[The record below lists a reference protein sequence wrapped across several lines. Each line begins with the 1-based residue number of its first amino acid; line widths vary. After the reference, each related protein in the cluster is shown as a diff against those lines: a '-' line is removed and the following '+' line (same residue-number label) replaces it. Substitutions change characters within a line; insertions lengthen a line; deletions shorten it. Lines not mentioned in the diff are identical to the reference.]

1 MPDSFDA
8 KAFLKNTTH
17 QSGVY
22 RMYNSDDVVIYV
34 GKAKDL
40 KKRLSSYFQKTLT
53 NAKTIAL
60 VSNIAKI
67 DVTVVHSE
75 TDALILENDYI
86 KQYMPKYNVLLRD
99 DKSYPY
105 ILITDHQH
113 PRIAYHRGAKK
124 IKGQYFG
131 PYPNGSAVRESLHLM
146 QKLFPIRQCEDSFYR
161 ARSRPCLQYQI
172 GRCLGPCVNKV
183 SDSDYDEQVKLASL
197 FLQGKNQSIIRQLV
211 AKMEQA
217 ATAFAYEQA
226 AQYRDQISA
235 LTKVSEQQEV
245 NQKQGE
251 MDVIGIHFER
261 GLACFYLLFIRG
273 GKILGSRS
281 YFPKIPS
288 NTELSEVLSGF
299 LLQFYLNEQQRTDLP
314 KEIVLSEAF
323 AEADALA
330 SLLST
335 RSGSRVEIK
344 HQVRAERA
352 KFQRLATTNAR
363 TAVITR
369 LAHKNTV
376 NQRFNLLE
384 QTLELNSKIQR
395 MECFDISHTQGE
407 ATVASCVVFNREGP
421 ATGEYRRFN
430 IKGVTPGDD
439 YAAMAQVLKR
449 RLTRIAKGGVLPDV
463 LVIDGGLGQLKAA
476 ESIVSE
482 LMPESEQRPLLLGI
496 AKGESRKPGLETIIM
511 GESHD
516 RFNLEGDSP
525 ALHLLQHI
533 RDESHRFAIGGHR
546 AKRQKARRVSSLE
559 QIDGIGPKRRKALL
573 QYMGGLQQVKSA
585 SVAQLAKIPGI
596 SPEMA
601 KTIHDSLRD
610 S

>member
-1 MPDSFDA
+1 MTNSFDS
-8 KAFLKNTTH
+8 KAFLKNTTN

-22 RMYNSDDVVIYV
+22 RMYNDKGEVIYV

-60 VSNIAKI
+60 VSNIADI
-67 DVTVVHSE
+67 QVTVVHSE
-75 TDALILENDYI
+75 TDALILENDFI

-105 ILITDHQH
+105 ILITDHRH

-124 IKGQYFG
+124 VQGDYFG

-172 GRCLGPCVNKV
+172 GRCLGPCVDKV
-183 SDSDYDEQVKLASL
+183 SDSDYQDQVNLAKL
-197 FLQGKNQSIIRQLV
+197 FLRGKNQDIIKALV
-211 AKMEQA
+211 QKMEHA
-217 ATAFAYEQA
+217 AESMAYEQA
-226 AQYRDQISA
+226 ANYRDQISA
-235 LTKVSEQQEV
+235 LRKVSEQQEV
-245 NQKQGE
+245 NQASGE
-251 MDVIGIHFER
+251 LDVIGVHYER
-261 GLACFYLLFIRG
+261 GMACFHLLFVRS

-281 YFPKIPS
+281 YFPKVPS
-288 NTELSEVLSGF
+288 NSEVDEVLQSF
-299 LLQFYLNEQQRTDLP
+299 LLQFYLNQQQRQDLP
-314 KEIVLSEAF
+314 AEILVTLPFEDEGALQQVLEQRRGAK
-323 AEADALA
+323 LA
-330 SLLST
+330 I
-335 RSGSRVEIK
+335 R
-344 HQVRAERA
+344 HNVRGERA
-352 KFQRLATTNAR
+352 KFMRLASTNAK

-369 LAHKNTV
+369 LAHKSTV

-384 QTLELNSKIQR
+384 QTLELNHKIQR

-421 ATGEYRRFN
+421 QTGQYRRFN
-430 IKGVTPGDD
+430 IKGITPGDD

-449 RLTRIAKGGVLPDV
+449 RLNRVAKEGVMPDV
-463 LVIDGGLGQLKAA
+463 LVIDGGLGQLQAA
-476 ESIVSE
+476 ESIVAD
-482 LMPESEQRPLLLGI
+482 LLPQTEQRPLLLGI
-496 AKGESRKPGLETIIM
+496 AKGESRKPGLETIIL

-546 AKRQKARRVSSLE
+546 AKRGKARRVSSLE
-559 QIDGIGPKRRKALL
+559 QIEGVGPKRRKALL
-573 QYMGGLQQVKSA
+573 QFMGGLQQVKSA
-585 SVAQLAKIPGI
+585 SVAELAKVPGI
-596 SPEMA
+596 SQEMA
-601 KTIHDSLRD
+601 KTIHDALRD
-610 S
+610 